1 MNTQL
6 NEQLNLNN
14 ALRIIEQK
22 KWLIFFCLLGIL
34 SPIIVFNRLS
44 RPLYKADTSIV
55 FEEQNYSA
63 SVNPPETPSNKG
75 FINNQIEK
83 IKSRSLSEEVARAL
97 PINIINTF
105 PLPKEPESNFNKE
118 EYIAK
123 EIQDRISA
131 NAVTNS
137 DVIKIEVEAYSAI
150 AAKIIANTI
159 AKVFIRK
166 NLEVRIEGTGT
177 TKKFI
182 EEQLVTFKSQLG
194 NSELALK
201 NFKEQNKVT
210 IINKEVEEIFK
221 RITEAEILY
230 NQNKTNLD
238 AAERRLSFIQ
248 NKLAL
253 ERKNLVPAITKITSP
268 WVQQLKKQLVE
279 LEVQYTILRVQNY
292 AESHPKL
299 QKLKEQIEQTKD
311 NLKQESLK
319 IASGEN
325 IVDPISQI
333 QKFMEESIAL
343 EIQIQT
349 YQSQEKALREILNNY
364 KRSLNTLP
372 AKETQLAQ
380 LLRDK
385 EVNEKIYMMLL
396 QKREEAKIANAE
408 KLASI
413 RIIDPAKLP
422 SKPVKPRKGLNLI
435 FGITLGLIMGFVLVF
450 LSEYLDNSLKTVEEA
465 ELITELNVL
474 GTIPQISTSLKKA
487 IAKKLKKKRGEQAA
501 EMISNLVTIFIPKS
515 PESQAF
521 RTLRTNLQLSRIV
534 TSLKTI
540 LITSANPRE
549 GKSLIAANLSITT
562 AQMGQKTLLIDADLK
577 RPTLHLL
584 FQRRREP
591 GLINV
596 LASNNNL
603 PYNRKNL
610 KPLGDNKNM
619 FNSYDIDVDN
629 QRNQTG
635 IDLDYVFKIQNSA
648 NSINRKHTGLKTSI
662 RDAIYSTDVANL
674 DLLTCG
680 AIPNNPSEIFVSM
693 AMKSMILE
701 LRDHYDVIFID
712 TLPINIFT
720 DAALLSSI
728 VDGSILIAK
737 AGTSSVKE
745 ILGAKELLLKAQS
758 KIIGLVVNY
767 LDATTDHSKYY
778 YYFSNNNNGS
788 SKKHF

>member
-6 NEQLNLNN
+6 NEQINLNN
-14 ALRIIEQK
+14 ALRTIEQK
-22 KWLIFFCLLGIL
+22 KWLIFFCLLGVL
-34 SPIIVFNRLS
+34 SPIIVFNRYS
-44 RPLYKADTSIV
+44 HPLYKADTSIV

-63 SVNPPETPSNKG
+63 AINPPETPSNKG

-83 IKSRSLSEEVARAL
+83 IKSRSLSEEVVKTL
-97 PINIINTF
+97 PINVIKTF
-105 PLPKEPESNFNKE
+105 PLPKEPGLNFNKK
-118 EYIAK
+118 EYIATK
-123 EIQDRISA
+123 IQDGISA
-131 NAVTNS
+131 NAVANS
-137 DVIKIEVEAYSAI
+137 DVIKIEVEAYSPM

-159 AKVFIRK
+159 ANVLIRS
-166 NLEVRIEGTGT
+166 NVEVRMEGTGT

-182 EEQLVTFKSQLG
+182 EEQLVTFKNQLD

-238 AAERRLSFIQ
+238 AAEQRLSFIQ

-253 ERKNLVPAITKITSP
+253 ERKNLVPSITMVTSP

-292 AESHPKL
+292 DESHPKL
-299 QKLKEQIEQTKD
+299 QKLKEEIEQTKD
-311 NLKQESLK
+311 NLKLESLK
-319 IASGEN
+319 IASGES
-325 IVDPISQI
+325 IVDPLSQI

-343 EIQIQT
+343 EIQLQT
-349 YQSQEKALREILNNY
+349 YRAQDKALKDILNNY
-364 KRSLNTLP
+364 KRNLNTLP

-380 LLRDK
+380 LSRDK
-385 EVNEKIYMMLL
+385 EVNERIYIMLL

-408 KLASI
+408 RLASI

-422 SKPVKPRKGLNLI
+422 TKPVKPRKALNVI
-435 FGITLGLIMGFVLVF
+435 VGIILGLVTGIGFAF
-450 LSEYLDNSLKTVEEA
+450 LSEYLDNSLKSIEEA
-465 ELITELNVL
+465 ERVTELSIL
-474 GTIPQISTSLKKA
+474 GTIPKISTGMKKG
-487 IAKKLKKKRGEQAA
+487 IAKNFKKKRAKQSVA
-501 EMISNLVTIFIPKS
+501 MISNLVTIFIPKS

-521 RTLRTNLQLSRIV
+521 RTLRTNLQLSRIAS
-534 TSLKTI
+534 SLKTI
-540 LITSANPRE
+540 LLTSANPRE

-584 FQRRREP
+584 FQRKREP
-591 GLINV
+591 GLINI
-596 LASNNNL
+596 LCSKDNL
-603 PYNRKNL
+603 TYNANDSKSRVES
-610 KPLGDNKNM
+610 KNM
-619 FNSYDIDVDN
+619 FNSFDIEGGD
-629 QRNQTG
+629 QENQTG
-635 IDLDYVFKIQNSA
+635 ADLKYVLKIRNSVNTINPQHA
-648 NSINRKHTGLKTSI
+648 KLKSSIK
-662 RDAIYSTDVANL
+662 DAIYSTGVTNL
-674 DLLTCG
+674 DLITSG
-680 AIPNNPSEIFVSM
+680 SIPNNPSEVFVSK
-693 AMKSMILE
+693 AMKNIIIE
-701 LRDHYDVIFID
+701 LRNHYDIIFID
-712 TLPINIFT
+712 TLPVNIFT

-745 ILGAKELLLKAQS
+745 ILEARDLLLKAQS

-767 LDATTDHSKYY
+767 MDANTNHSKYY
-778 YYFSNNNNGS
+778 YYFSNNNNGRS
-788 SKKHF
+788 

>member
-14 ALRIIEQK
+14 ALRIIEQR
-22 KWLIFFCLLGIL
+22 KWLIFCCLLGVL

-44 RPLYKADTSIV
+44 HPVYKADTSIV
-55 FEEQNYSA
+55 FEDQNYST
-63 SVNPPETPSNKG
+63 SINPPETPSNKG

-83 IKSRSLSEEVARAL
+83 IKSRSLSEEVARTL
-97 PINIINTF
+97 PIDVIKTF

-118 EYIAK
+118 EYIAGK
-123 EIQDRISA
+123 IQNRISA
-131 NAVTNS
+131 NAITNS
-137 DVIKIEVEAYSAI
+137 DVIKIEVEAYSPM

-159 AKVFIRK
+159 AEVFIRR
-166 NLEVRIEGTGT
+166 NLEVRMEGTGT

-182 EEQLVTFKSQLG
+182 EEQLVTFKSQLD

-253 ERKNLVPAITKITSP
+253 ERKNLVPSITKITSP

-333 QKFMEESIAL
+333 QKFMEESITL

-349 YQSQEKALREILNNY
+349 YQSQEKALKEILNNY
-364 KRSLNTLP
+364 KRNLNTLP

-422 SKPVKPRKGLNLI
+422 TKPVKPRKGLNLI
-435 FGITLGLIMGFVLVF
+435 FGIMLGLIMGIGLVF

-465 ELITELNVL
+465 ERITELNVI
-474 GTIPQISTSLKKA
+474 GTIPKINTGLKKG

-501 EMISNLVTIFIPKS
+501 EMFSNLVTIFIPKS

-596 LASNNNL
+596 LTSNNNL
-603 PYNRKNL
+603 AYNGNHS
-610 KPLGDNKNM
+610 KPLGENKNM
-619 FNSYDIDVDN
+619 FNSSDDIDVGN
-629 QRNQTG
+629 QGNKTG
-635 IDLDYVFKIQNSA
+635 IDLDYVFKIQSSA
-648 NSINRKHTGLKTSI
+648 NTINRQQAGSKTSI

-680 AIPNNPSEIFVSM
+680 AIPNNPSEIFVST
-693 AMKSMILE
+693 AMKSIILE

-720 DAALLSSI
+720 DAVLLSSI

-737 AGTSSVKE
+737 AGTSSAKE
-745 ILGAKELLLKAQS
+745 ILEAKELLIKAQS

-778 YYFSNNNNGS
+778 YYFSNNDNGRS
-788 SKKHF
+788 